1 MLPSTF
7 IQHGLNA
14 EKSADGDQSA
24 NSSASRVA
32 ATAGPRGEPQRLPLG
47 LGASN
52 MGASGADFALLDSM
66 IAQEQQR
73 RRNLLLAAS
82 SPFAQGGGA
91 ASGMY
96 FPSAANSAASAL
108 LAAERQR
115 ALLLEGGLLGALD
128 RDLLSIN
135 RLGLSSF
142 GGLGSALNSFASG
155 AGAASFLAQ
164 ATGPMRSSDPFPGQ
178 RDALTMFSNPALLLA
193 AHQQQHSA
201 PPVQSSIANDQ
212 LLLDAMEQGGRKG
225 RTGTFPQ
232 KLHQMLSDLEKEEGG
247 SEIASYLPHGRAFAI
262 HKPNEFVK
270 KIMPKYFRMSRF
282 SSFQRQLNLYEF
294 MRITDG
300 PDKGAYF
307 HELFH
312 RGRPVLASQ
321 IRRNK
326 IKGESNTSGVKR
338 DRPPL
343 IAGGNAAYSASP
355 FLPGRAQPGGL
366 AAAPFTQT
374 TQPNSEKRSAR
385 HIALPTDF
393 AATSSM
399 HVDRKRR
406 SKKDDSS
413 RSSNSDY
420 DEEEE

>member
-1 MLPSTF
+1 
-7 IQHGLNA
+7 
-14 EKSADGDQSA
+14 
-24 NSSASRVA
+24 
-32 ATAGPRGEPQRLPLG
+32 
-47 LGASN
+47 
-52 MGASGADFALLDSM
+52 MGTPGTDLALLDSM

-82 SPFAQGGGA
+82 SPFAQGGGGA

-96 FPSAANSAASAL
+96 FNSQPNSTATAL

-115 ALLLEGGLLGALD
+115 ALLLESGLLGALD

-142 GGLGSALNSFASG
+142 GGLGSSLNSLASG

-164 ATGPMRSSDPFPGQ
+164 ATGGPMRGSSDPFQGH
-178 RDALTMFSNPALLLA
+178 RDALSMLSNPALLLA
-193 AHQQQHSA
+193 AHQQQQQHNA
-201 PPVQSSIANDQ
+201 APVQPSIANDQ

-312 RGRPVLASQ
+312 RGRPILASQ

-326 IKGESNTSGVKR
+326 IKGESSTTGVKR
-338 DRPPL
+338 DRQPL
-343 IAGGNAAYSASP
+343 MAGGSAPFSASS
-355 FLPGRAQPGGL
+355 FLPGQAQQVGL
-366 AAAPFTQT
+366 AVPFPQGTKHTLEKVPTSHMAEFTNSAAS
-374 TQPNSEKRSAR
+374 NGDKKRGS
-385 HIALPTDF
+385 
-393 AATSSM
+393 
-399 HVDRKRR
+399 KR
-406 SKKDDSS
+406 DDSS
-413 RSSNSDY
+413 HSSSSDCD
-420 DEEEE
+420 DEEE

>member
-1 MLPSTF
+1 
-7 IQHGLNA
+7 
-14 EKSADGDQSA
+14 
-24 NSSASRVA
+24 
-32 ATAGPRGEPQRLPLG
+32 
-47 LGASN
+47 
-52 MGASGADFALLDSM
+52 MGTPGTDLALLDSM

-73 RRNLLLAAS
+73 RMNLLLAAS

-96 FPSAANSAASAL
+96 FPSASNSAATAI

-115 ALLLEGGLLGALD
+115 SFLLESGLLGALD

-142 GGLGSALNSFASG
+142 GGIGSSLNSFASG
-155 AGAASFLAQ
+155 AGTAASFLAQ
-164 ATGPMRSSDPFPGQ
+164 ATGQMRSSDPYPGH
-178 RDALTMFSNPALLLA
+178 RDTLSMLSNPALLLA
-193 AHQQQHSA
+193 AHQQQHSS
-201 PPVQSSIANDQ
+201 PSVQSSIANDQ

-326 IKGESNTSGVKR
+326 IKGEANTTGVKR
-338 DRPPL
+338 DRQPVMA
-343 IAGGNAAYSASP
+343 AGSAGFGTSP
-355 FLPGRAQPGGL
+355 YLPGRAQPGGL
-366 AAAPFTQT
+366 AVPLPHAT
-374 TQPNSEKRSAR
+374 TPSSEKRSVVQV
-385 HIALPTDF
+385 TDHV
-393 AATSSM
+393 AASDS
-399 HVDRKRR
+399 DKKRG

-413 RSSNSDY
+413 RSSSSNY

>member
-7 IQHGLNA
+7 VQRGLNSDNV
-14 EKSADGDQSA
+14 KDGDQST
-24 NSSASRVA
+24 NSETASRA
-32 ATAGPRGEPQRLPLG
+32 AAAASL
-47 LGASN
+47 LGAAQRPQQGSL
-52 MGASGADFALLDSM
+52 AASSSGATSSDLALLESM

-73 RRNLLLAAS
+73 RRAFLLAAS
-82 SPFAQGGGA
+82 SPFTHGGTGNVPLSS
-91 ASGMY
+91 AS
-96 FPSAANSAASAL
+96 ANSAAAAL
-108 LAAERQR
+108 MAAERQR
-115 ALLLEGGLLGALD
+115 AIMFSGGLFGGLSGLE
-128 RDLLSIN
+128 RDILSMN
-135 RLGLSSF
+135 RLGLASLGGFGSS
-142 GGLGSALNSFASG
+142 LNSFPPGIGGGSFVSNGSG
-155 AGAASFLAQ
+155 LVRNAGAPGTGDLSGNRDTLGMMSNQ
-164 ATGPMRSSDPFPGQ
+164 AV
-178 RDALTMFSNPALLLA
+178 LLA
-193 AHQQQHSA
+193 AHQHHQLQQQHNA
-201 PPVQSSIANDQ
+201 ITNQPSIANDQ

-326 IKGESNTSGVKR
+326 IKGDSNTTGVKR
-338 DRPPL
+338 DKLLGSDTAAAFGVPTLLPGAARL
-343 IAGGNAAYSASP
+343 TGVSEAMTRVRGGNDERLASHLIQDKVASVKQRTDSSAS
-355 FLPGRAQPGGL
+355 
-366 AAAPFTQT
+366 
-374 TQPNSEKRSAR
+374 S
-385 HIALPTDF
+385 
-393 AATSSM
+393 
-399 HVDRKRR
+399 
-406 SKKDDSS
+406 
-413 RSSNSDY
+413 

>member
-1 MLPSTF
+1 
-7 IQHGLNA
+7 
-14 EKSADGDQSA
+14 
-24 NSSASRVA
+24 
-32 ATAGPRGEPQRLPLG
+32 
-47 LGASN
+47 
-52 MGASGADFALLDSM
+52 MGAPGTDLALLDSM

-82 SPFAQGGGA
+82 AASAPFAQGPGA
-91 ASGMY
+91 APGMY
-96 FPSAANSAASAL
+96 FPSATPNSAASAL
-108 LAAERQR
+108 FAAERQR

-142 GGLGSALNSFASG
+142 GGLGGSLNSFSSG
-155 AGAASFLAQ
+155 AGAAASLLAQ
-164 ATGPMRSSDPFPGQ
+164 AGGQMQRSSDPFPGP
-178 RDALTMFSNPALLLA
+178 RDTLSMFSNPALLLA
-193 AHQQQHSA
+193 AHQQHQHQQHGV
-201 PPVQSSIANDQ
+201 PTVQASLANDQ

-326 IKGESNTSGVKR
+326 IKGEANTTDVKR
-338 DRPPL
+338 DRQPMM
-343 IAGGNAAYSASP
+343 AVGGAAFSTSP
-355 FLPGRAQPGGL
+355 FLPGRAQPSGL
-366 AAAPFTQT
+366 VAPFPQT
-374 TQPNSEKRSAR
+374 MKPVSENRSTSQVVQVTDQAARNAETKRE
-385 HIALPTDF
+385 
-393 AATSSM
+393 
-399 HVDRKRR
+399 

-413 RSSNSDY
+413 HSSNSDY